1 MRVGSRRRC
10 DSVEMTVGHISS
22 SCGAEP
28 READC
33 LSSWLSRHAAVM
45 LVAVAVTI
53 VLPSGIWLAVA
64 VLASFAELGYRERA
78 QLTVL
83 QPYGGY
89 ANQLTTLRLGLLLIA
104 AALMSELPDLWL
116 WLLLATVAMD
126 VVDGYVA
133 RRTQQVSPF
142 GAVFDREVDAVF
154 VLVAYH
160 PRSSRVSPHSTLIPG
175 LVTLRVPPL
184 DALARRS
191 KPAPEHRERLARFLA
206 GANFVVL
213 LIAVGAPEELQLRV
227 VLLSAALVGVSFLMS
242 FVNLYLNEYS
252 AS

>member
-33 LSSWLSRHAAVM
+33 LSPWLSRHAAVM

-64 VLASFAELGYRERA
+64 ALASFAELGYRERA
-78 QLTVL
+78 RLTVL

-116 WLLLATVAMD
+116 WLLLAANVAVD

-154 VLVAYH
+154 VLVAYLYFFVVEGL
-160 PRSSRVSPHSTLIPG
+160 PAWVLIPG
-175 LVTLRVPPL
+175 LLPYVYRLST
-184 DALARRS
+184 LARRS
-191 KPAPEHRERLARFLA
+191 KPAPEHRERLAPFLA

-213 LIAVGAPEELQLRV
+213 LIAVGAPPELQLRV

-242 FVNLYLNEYS
+242 FVNLYLRDLI
-252 AS
+252 